1 MAYLRTSEIS
11 EILEDFYTNPLY
23 SGKGLWEEIF
33 GTIRSIKDN
42 SLTGI
47 LVLKRMGETLVSF
60 YDSGNFLEGISF
72 EGDRFYTFNYDDFLK
87 GVSASSRVRPYSY
100 DFHPHNSEVIAIIS
114 LIHRGGKV
122 MESIT
127 PYLSRIFGD
136 LKNLGFSGVLRI
148 KSPKL
153 ISIIFLSG
161 SPAGAF
167 SKGKSVNL
175 KESLKDG
182 EVYEMYAYSVEG
194 PLMERTYA
202 YHLKNFL
209 PRLNGIY
216 RKMIKDDKNVARKV
230 RKIML
235 KYAEEEPYLDPML
248 GFVEINGEIRIN
260 LEPYGALKTLY
271 LLCDVLEE
279 ANKRFSSEIEKLRGG
294 HKGGVMRWFLAIL
307 LFSIFTFFL
316 TILGIFEF
324 WRLEGER
331 ERAFKVMSLR
341 ENLAYILSYYGKD
354 EALLRSHLNL
364 SKNLALEIGDEGL
377 ISLLD
382 SLERGVRSKTFK
394 DKDLMGFTEK
404 IKKRTEGIITGGRNA
419 RYWLYALFIALFSIL
434 ASIISVLGF
443 LEMRRNLGILKK
455 FLSDLRLGIL
465 WERLELGGDFKVLE
479 EELNG
484 LIRDVK
490 RVRRN
495 VQKVVR
501 S

>member
-47 LVLKRMGETLVSF
+47 LVLRRMGETLISF

-87 GVSASSRVRPYSY
+87 GVSALSRVRPYSY
-100 DFHPHNSEVIAIIS
+100 DFYSHNSEVIAIIS

-127 PYLSRIFGD
+127 PYPSRIFGD
-136 LKNLGFSGVLRI
+136 LKDLGFFGVLRT
-148 KSPKL
+148 KSPKI

-167 SKGKSVNL
+167 SRGKSVNL

-182 EVYEMYAYSVEG
+182 EFYEMYAYSVEG

-216 RKMIKDDKNVARKV
+216 RKMIKSDENIARKV
-230 RKIML
+230 REIML
-235 KYAEEEPYLDPML
+235 KYAEEEPYLDPIL
-248 GFVEINGEIRIN
+248 GFVEIDGEIRVN

-279 ANKRFSSEIEKLRGG
+279 ANKRFSSEIEKLREEI
-294 HKGGVMRWFLAIL
+294 KG
-307 LFSIFTFFL
+307 
-316 TILGIFEF
+316 
-324 WRLEGER
+324 
-331 ERAFKVMSLR
+331 
-341 ENLAYILSYYGKD
+341 
-354 EALLRSHLNL
+354 AL
-364 SKNLALEIGDEGL
+364 
-377 ISLLD
+377 
-382 SLERGVRSKTFK
+382 
-394 DKDLMGFTEK
+394 
-404 IKKRTEGIITGGRNA
+404 
-419 RYWLYALFIALFSIL
+419 
-434 ASIISVLGF
+434 
-443 LEMRRNLGILKK
+443 
-455 FLSDLRLGIL
+455 
-465 WERLELGGDFKVLE
+465 
-479 EELNG
+479 
-484 LIRDVK
+484 
-490 RVRRN
+490 
-495 VQKVVR
+495 
-501 S
+501 

>member
-1 MAYLRTSEIS
+1 
-11 EILEDFYTNPLY
+11 LY

-47 LVLKRMGETLVSF
+47 LVLKRMGETFVSF

-100 DFHPHNSEVIAIIS
+100 DFYPHNSEVIAIIS

-127 PYLSRIFGD
+127 PYPSRVFAD

-216 RKMIKDDKNVARKV
+216 
-230 RKIML
+230 
-235 KYAEEEPYLDPML
+235 
-248 GFVEINGEIRIN
+248 
-260 LEPYGALKTLY
+260 
-271 LLCDVLEE
+271 
-279 ANKRFSSEIEKLRGG
+279 
-294 HKGGVMRWFLAIL
+294 
-307 LFSIFTFFL
+307 
-316 TILGIFEF
+316 
-324 WRLEGER
+324 
-331 ERAFKVMSLR
+331 
-341 ENLAYILSYYGKD
+341 
-354 EALLRSHLNL
+354 
-364 SKNLALEIGDEGL
+364 
-377 ISLLD
+377 
-382 SLERGVRSKTFK
+382 
-394 DKDLMGFTEK
+394 
-404 IKKRTEGIITGGRNA
+404 KKR
-419 RYWLYALFIALFSIL
+419 
-434 ASIISVLGF
+434 LGK
-443 LEMRRNLGILKK
+443 LC
-455 FLSDLRLGIL
+455 
-465 WERLELGGDFKVLE
+465 
-479 EELNG
+479 
-484 LIRDVK
+484 
-490 RVRRN
+490 
-495 VQKVVR
+495 
-501 S
+501 